1 MKRPEQFTLPLPQA
15 RPAATGR
22 ADFFVSAANAEALAA
37 VEGWRAWPQGKL
49 VLTGPAGAG
58 KSHLARIW
66 AVEAGA
72 ALLPAT
78 DLVATDLPALA
89 AHARVALDDAHSVAG
104 DAAAERALFHLH
116 NMLAVAGGHLLL
128 TAPEAPN
135 RWHVALPDLASRLQ
149 ATPVA
154 RLERPDDALLSA
166 VLVKLFA
173 DRQLHV
179 APAVIAYLATRI
191 DRSLAD
197 AARVVAAIDSRSLT
211 THREITRAFAAE
223 VLDTLPEA
231 GQ

>member
-1 MKRPEQFTLPLPQA
+1 LKAPEQFTLPLPQA

-22 ADFFVSAANAEALAA
+22 ADFFMSAANAAALAA
-37 VEGWRAWPQGKL
+37 VEGWHDWPQGKL
-49 VLTGPAGAG
+49 VVVGPAGAG

-66 AVEAGA
+66 AAEADA

-78 DLVATDLPALA
+78 VLATTDLPALV
-89 AHARVALDDAHSVAG
+89 AHARVALDDAHKIAG
-104 DAAAERALFHLH
+104 DADAERALFHLH
-116 NMLAVAGGHLLL
+116 NMLAASGGHLLM

-135 RWHVALPDLASRLQ
+135 RWPVALPDLASRLQ
-149 ATPVA
+149 AAPVA
-154 RLERPDDALLSA
+154 RLDRPDDALLSA

-197 AARVVAAIDSRSLT
+197 AARVVAAIDRHSLT
-211 THREITRAFAAE
+211 AHREITRAFAAE
-223 VLDTLPEA
+223 VLDSLPEA